1 MLSLYL
7 GFSLLRESLSPSCAV
22 LLSVL
27 PGLKSFAAIWSCLSL
42 GKKKEAWIL
51 PQMALSCREGK
62 HVCTLLES

>member
-1 MLSLYL
+1 MLALYL
-7 GFSLLRESLSPSCAV
+7 GFSLLRESLSPSCAL

-42 GKKKEAWIL
+42 GKKKAWIL

-62 HVCTLLES
+62 HVCTLLEP